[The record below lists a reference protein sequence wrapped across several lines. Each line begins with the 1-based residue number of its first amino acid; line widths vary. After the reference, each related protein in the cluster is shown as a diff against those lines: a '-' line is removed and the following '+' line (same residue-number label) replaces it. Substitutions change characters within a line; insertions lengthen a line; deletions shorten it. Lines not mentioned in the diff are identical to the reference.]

1 MKDDRHEIKNE
12 NAANEQSSSKTVISQ
27 VESEVVA
34 KGNKGQNKYNKKSF
48 TFEPHFS
55 NKDITVGG
63 VLELIKKIKERISK
77 EGDQQ

>member
-34 KGNKGQNKYNKKSF
+34 KGNKGQNKYNKESVKR
-48 TFEPHFS
+48 EPFFAS
-55 NKDITVGG
+55 RELTYGG
-63 VLELIKKIKERISK
+63 LREIIEFLEK
-77 EGDQQ
+77 